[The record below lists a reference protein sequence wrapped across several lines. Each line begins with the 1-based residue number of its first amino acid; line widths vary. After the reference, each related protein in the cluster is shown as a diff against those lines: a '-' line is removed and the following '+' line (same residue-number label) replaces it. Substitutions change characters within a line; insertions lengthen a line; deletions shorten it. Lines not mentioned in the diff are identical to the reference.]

1 MASSTVTIA
10 TRTGYSSNVRCLLSL
25 RPMSRL
31 GVWERVRVLNVQNGT
46 RVTCFERN
54 NHEHRSRGIGPAV
67 CGTPLPILGKVWDR
81 MWDKSVNSPINRGND
96 NGLISVGCRF
106 ESCRA
111 HTVSYGYLR

>member
-54 NHEHRSRGIGPAV
+54 NHEHRFRGIGPRSAV
-67 CGTPLPILGKVWDR
+67 PLFPYWEKCGTECGTNL
-81 MWDKSVNSPINRGND
+81 
-96 NGLISVGCRF
+96 
-106 ESCRA
+106 
-111 HTVSYGYLR
+111 